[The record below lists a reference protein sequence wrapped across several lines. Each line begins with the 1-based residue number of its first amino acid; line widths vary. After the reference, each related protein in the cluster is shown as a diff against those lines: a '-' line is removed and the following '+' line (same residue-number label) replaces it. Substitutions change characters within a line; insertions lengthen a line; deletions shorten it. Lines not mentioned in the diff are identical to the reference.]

1 MATTLENRIAEL
13 ERQHGRNGVKLI
25 LRADGETDDEARELA
40 GLAGWPGV
48 IIFMSEADT
57 KL

>member
-13 ERQHGRNGVKLI
+13 ERQHGGAGYKLV
-25 LRADGETDDEARELA
+25 LRVAGETEVEARARE
-40 GLAGWPGV
+40 GLAGWSGV